1 VHGEYEHSSSK
12 GKGSQ
17 MGLKIPTGDFLK
29 NDSDDFD

>member
-1 VHGEYEHSSSK
+1 VPGECEHSSFK

-29 NDSDDFD
+29 KDSNDFD